1 MTSSALFRGEVVH
14 SRLRPRKHR
23 LRYGVF
29 QLLLDLDE
37 LAALDK
43 RLRTFSVGRFNLLSF
58 HERDHLDGGSEP
70 LRERV
75 EAQLQQA
82 GIDLQRGAI
91 RLLCMPRVLGHAF
104 NPLSVFFCHRR
115 DGGLAAILYEV
126 HNTFGERH
134 LYLLPVDDA
143 DSQAERVNQTCAKR
157 FFVSPFMPMDLTYR
171 FQVLRPGKHVAVRIE
186 VSDDDGQLLL
196 TSFQGRGEALSDRAL
211 LRAWLGAPL
220 LSLKVLGAIHWQ
232 ALWIWLKG
240 VALQH
245 RQPVANMGVSG
256 PSETAVFEDRPIRQ
270 PALQR

>member
-1 MTSSALFRGEVVH
+1 MTASALFRGEVVH

-29 QLLLDLDE
+29 QLLLNLDE
-37 LAALDK
+37 LSSLDG

-58 HERDHLDGGSEP
+58 HEADHLDGGPEP
-70 LRERV
+70 LRARV
-75 EAQLQQA
+75 EAQLTAA
-82 GIDLQRGAI
+82 GIELQGGAI
-91 RLLCMPRVLGHAF
+91 RLLCMPRVLGHGF

-143 DSQAERVNQTCAKR
+143 DSQATRVSQTCAKR
-157 FFVSPFMPMDLTYR
+157 FFVSPFMPMNLTYR
-171 FQVLRPGKHVAVRIE
+171 FQVVRPGEHVAVRIE
-186 VSDDDGQLLL
+186 VSDDEGPLLL
-196 TSFQGRGEALSDRAL
+196 TSFHGTGEALSDRAL

-240 VALQH
+240 VALH
-245 RQPVANMGVSG
+245 PRRPVAGMGVSG
-256 PSETAVFEDRPIRQ
+256 PSEAAVLEQRPIRQ
-270 PALQR
+270 AALQR